1 MRGPYHAGEL
11 RVQALAGVQSMAARV
26 GGGIRPAI
34 PPAAQ
39 AFLRERRMVAVA
51 AVDAAGRPWASL
63 LAGEPGFVEALDE
76 HTVRIRAH
84 PAPGD
89 PAGETL
95 HPGALVGM
103 IALDAETRR
112 RARING
118 RVERM
123 EDGAF
128 LIRTHQVYSN
138 CPKYIQRR
146 APDAADEPRTPGPA
160 ARTPGL
166 SEAQRDWI
174 RRADTFFVATANPGE
189 GADASHRGGLPGFVQ
204 VRGDRLVWPD
214 YAGNTMFNTLGNIAA
229 HPWAGLVF
237 PDYETGATLQ
247 VTGRAEIDWD
257 PAGVPGAER
266 RVGMEVED
274 VVEIRD
280 ALPQRLRLV
289 EYSPFNPPVHDAPDG
304 G

>member
-1 MRGPYHAGEL
+1 MA
-11 RVQALAGVQSMAARV
+11 QMAARV
-26 GGGIRPAI
+26 GGGIRSAI

-39 AFLRERRMVAVA
+39 AFLRERRMVAVGA
-51 AVDAAGRPWASL
+51 LDAAGRPWASL

-76 HTVRIRAH
+76 HTVRIRAT

-89 PAGETL
+89 PVGEAL

-103 IALDAETRR
+103 ITLDPETRR

-123 EDGAF
+123 DDGAL
-128 LIRTHQVYSN
+128 LIHTHQVYSN

-146 APDAADEPRTPGPA
+146 APDADEPRTPSPA
-160 ARTPGL
+160 ARTTVL
-166 SEAQRDWI
+166 SEAQGAWI

-189 GADASHRGGLPGFVQ
+189 GTDASHRGGLPGFVQ
-204 VRGDRLVWPD
+204 VEGSRLVWPD

-247 VTGRAEIDWD
+247 VTGRAEIAWD

-266 RVGMEVED
+266 RVVMEVEE
-274 VVEIRD
+274 VVEIRG

-289 EYSPFNPPVHDAPDG
+289 EYSPFNPPVRQPPAG
-304 G
+304 GG

>member
-11 RVQALAGVQSMAARV
+11 RVQEQAGVAQMAARV
-26 GGGIRPAI
+26 GGGIRSAI

-39 AFLRERRMVAVA
+39 AFLRERRLVAVGA
-51 AVDAAGRPWASL
+51 LDAAGRPWASL

-76 HTVRIRAH
+76 HTVRIRAA

-89 PAGETL
+89 PAAEAL

-103 IALDAETRR
+103 IALDPETRR

-118 RVERM
+118 RMERM
-123 EDGAF
+123 EDGA
-128 LIRTHQVYSN
+128 LLLRTHQVYSN

-146 APDAADEPRTPGPA
+146 APDAAEPHTPWPA
-160 ARTPGL
+160 ARTGAL
-166 SEAQRDWI
+166 SEAQRAWI
-174 RRADTFFVATANPGE
+174 RRADTFFVATGNPGE

-204 VRGDRLVWPD
+204 VEGSRLVWPD

-247 VTGRAEIDWD
+247 VTGRAEIAWD
-257 PAGVPGAER
+257 AAGIPGAER
-266 RVGMEVED
+266 RVMMEVEE
-274 VVEIRD
+274 VVEIRG

-289 EYSPFNPPVHDAPDG
+289 EYSPFNPPVRQVPDG
-304 G
+304 EE